1 MCKSTDS
8 KTARLTALALAD
20 SAAILDAE
28 RAAQQGCL
36 IVDILPSLPDTVADL
51 YHRWDEKEHP
61 EDTREYQAVCK
72 ALGAAFDRGAR
83 CYVIRRENSR
93 RAYDALRA
101 EGFLSALH
109 PSLAKGETTEPERG

>member
-51 YHRWDEKEHP
+51 YHRWDEKAEPIHTI
-61 EDTREYQAVCK
+61 DYVAVCK
-72 ALGAAFDRGAR
+72 SIGAAFDLGAR

>member
-1 MCKSTDS
+1 MCKSYCTQNDDDCGTCSLKNYGRDCQNNRADSGPTDS

-20 SAAILDAE
+20 SATSLDAE

-51 YHRWDEKEHP
+51 YHRWEEQERP

-72 ALGAAFDRGAR
+72 AL
-83 CYVIRRENSR
+83 
-93 RAYDALRA
+93 
-101 EGFLSALH
+101 SALH
-109 PSLAKGETTEPERG
+109 STVAACGK